1 MDYIITESQ
10 LKVVLE
16 NRDKHKLS
24 QEIKS
29 LWSFTKNITNTVR
42 NKYNIDFKLLLT
54 WGASVGGLVVPLDN
68 YIRTGD
74 FNLNDDQIAL
84 ILFGCASTIIFD
96 NERIIKQVI
105 NSVKD
110 EGILN
115 TFEKILK
122 VAKELKTSFIDFL
135 LSLNMSIGNIVSL
148 IRYSFLIPIIPDL
161 MSYINNDSNLSE
173 TVEIIVN
180 RILASGVLTVSV
192 EVLRSIIKRSLTRM
206 RG

>member
-180 RILASGVLTVSV
+180 RILASGVLTISV